1 MTARIWKGQQVPADF
16 AAELRELRATR
27 DRRYAVTLVVA
38 KMNGWTY
45 QALADAVGVSRQAVE
60 QAAAKAG
67 TEFSGRLP
75 VIPLPPRKPEPEPK
89 APARR
94 RLLINDELAERLR
107 EMQRIAATV
116 NGGMPADA
124 PERRTG
130 EEFTALLHS
139 LTEQGVSVYH
149 IAQTLGVHY
158 NAVVSRLA
166 RHGYR
171 KPTPSQASARYLGRP
186 GDRASGAQ
194 THCKRGHELAGDNL
208 YVLPKSGRRVC
219 RACQQIRAT
228 AYYQRKQAALRGGE
242 ES

>member
-1 MTARIWKGQQVPADF
+1 MSARIWKGQQVPADF
-16 AAELRELRATR
+16 ATELRELRATR

-38 KMNGWTY
+38 KANGWTY

-67 TEFSGRLP
+67 ADFSGRLP
-75 VIPLPPRKPEPEPK
+75 AIPLPPLRPEPEPK

-94 RLLINDELAERLR
+94 RLLINDELANRLR
-107 EMQRIAATV
+107 EMQRVAATV
-116 NGGMPADA
+116 NGATPADA
-124 PERRTG
+124 PQRRTT
-130 EEFTALLHS
+130 EEFTALLNS

-149 IAQTLGVHY
+149 IAQTLGVHT
-158 NAVVSRLA
+158 NAVFARLA

-171 KPTPSQASARYLGRP
+171 KPPPSQASVRYLGQPTGTR
-186 GDRASGAQ
+186 

-208 YVLPKSGRRVC
+208 YVLRTTGQRVC
-219 RACQQIRAT
+219 RACQRMRAA
-228 AYYQRKQAALRGGE
+228 AYYRRKQAALRGGG